1 MVPTHLIDAIQDIRR
16 KAKLLSVGYGVG
28 VLMAAVVALLCTL
41 VVLDWALN
49 LPAWPRLVLLL
60 GAVVL
65 AGWTARR
72 FIWLPAKTRITLSD
86 IAGRLEQTFPQF
98 DDRLRSTIDFV
109 REGYVPGSD
118 MMKQR
123 TVEQASK
130 LAEEVNLRRAVVA
143 TPALRS
149 LGGGLGA
156 VLALLLVA
164 TMALDGRT
172 LQIIT
177 SRLLTPFDGLPWP
190 KRVEIKLLEELPTRV
205 PVGQR
210 VEVKMKL
217 QRGDKPSMKPIVYY
231 QLDDGP
237 VQREFMTRGE
247 DGTFSASLDARLE
260 AAAEQGRLKVWMTAG
275 DDRVE
280 VAPVIVV
287 PRLSIVS
294 AEALVQPPDYARGA
308 GSRGQQTFNILTVP
322 AVAVE
327 GSVVTLRYVFNKP
340 LSSEQDAVRLEPLGD
355 NAAVL
360 LKSKRMVAGRGVS
373 FEWDVRVPD
382 GDQQT
387 LRFKVHA
394 KDLDG
399 FQNYALE
406 EFALRVERDQKP
418 SLQIELPRR
427 NEDRTA
433 VSRVPLQAVV
443 EDDFGFRFVRLSVK
457 RLNRLEQSWDIPLFA
472 DNRPADDVAWSRV
485 EGSGDRQRYRLNY
498 TWLLSKLE
506 DLQPGDVLEYHLL
519 VQDNYELDGKQHDPV
534 ASDKLRITIISQS
547 ELIDRVSDDL
557 RQVREQVAQVQRGQE
572 RTRNET
578 ATLREETAEKPELDP
593 ADRAATDRVTQ
604 QQSSTASATR
614 QLAQRAEAA
623 LQRLEE
629 NESPAE
635 ELKELAGD
643 VRDRLNRAAENPMKR
658 ATQELSRA
666 ASPEQQRESRN
677 EALDNAQEQQRQA
690 SEELK
695 NAMDRMSSIGSLAS
709 AIEEFNQIA
718 EEQRQASEQTREAGK
733 SSVGKKPEQLTPEEK
748 QKIEDAAKRQVQLAE
763 RTDQAVQKLEEMAN
777 QMEQS
782 DPAAAQAMRNAAKTA
797 KQQNVSQ
804 NQRRASQQ
812 SRQNQQQSAQASQR
826 QVELGLEMV
835 LNELREAERRRL
847 QELQRQLADLQ
858 KQVQSLV
865 RRQAGHNLDNLSI
878 QGAERLS
885 QLTAEDRE
893 QLEKLAERETRPD
906 GQPAPVPEIG
916 QLISGQQLTE
926 RNARDISRAA
936 EKVRNGGDVAARLS
950 RAAGKME
957 RAIFPLRERK
967 LEEAYAPPQV
977 EALAELVQARQLVDE
992 MKKDVEQQLE
1002 QQQRE
1007 AIRQRFIKIRDDQVN
1022 QVNTETAALDR
1033 QRGTGELGRADRI
1046 RANQISEA
1054 EKKLAA
1060 RVRELDED
1068 LASLKSIVYVWAN
1081 KDIARSMDRVVADLV
1096 EARTGEP
1103 TQAEQAR
1110 IVDQLNAMIA
1120 NLAAREPEKEEF
1132 ENPNDGG
1139 GGGGG
1144 SGGQQKPKLPPEA
1157 ELRLLKALQ
1166 EAVNASTKKVDAV
1179 ARDRRDAEQLEALGS
1194 RQGELRNLLDALL
1207 QSASHGKLKLG
1218 PEPDNRDQLPE
1229 EADPDAVSDQ
1239 ELQDDLLG
1247 GNPNADELEQ
1257 EVVRVGTRM
1266 SRSRQ
1271 RLEDNKDP
1279 GKVTQLIQERILSD
1293 FDLLIKQA
1301 QQQQKQNQ
1309 QQSQSQSQGQG
1320 QQQKPQQ
1327 GQEQAPNQG
1336 QNQPGQPQP
1345 NQGQTPAGDST
1356 APGGGSNQADLSK
1369 PLQETSAEWGTI
1381 SPRLRDAVL
1390 ESKNEDIVGE
1400 YRRMIEQYYKAVATE
1415 ATKR

>member
-16 KAKLLSVGYGVG
+16 KAKLLSIGYGVG
-28 VLMAAVVALLCTL
+28 VVLAAVVALLCGL

-49 LPAWPRLVLLL
+49 LPAWPRVALIIGALVL
-60 GAVVL
+60 V
-65 AGWTARR
+65 GWTARR
-72 FIWLPAKTRITLSD
+72 FIWRPASTRITLSD

-118 MMKQR
+118 MMKRR
-123 TVEQASK
+123 TIEQASR
-130 LAEEVNLRRAVVA
+130 LAEQVNLRAAVVA

-149 LGGGLGA
+149 IGGGLGA
-156 VLALLLVA
+156 LLALLLVA
-164 TMALDGRT
+164 TVVLDGRT

-210 VEVKMKL
+210 IEVKMKL
-217 QRGDKPSMKPIVYY
+217 ARGDKPSIKPIVYY
-231 QLDDGP
+231 QLDGGP

-247 DGTFSASLDARLE
+247 DGAFSASLDARLD

-280 VAPVIVV
+280 ATPVTVV
-287 PRLSIVS
+287 PRLSIAS
-294 AEALVQPPDYARGA
+294 AEATVQPPDYARGA

-322 AVAVE
+322 ASAVE
-327 GSVVTLRYVFNKP
+327 GSKVTFRYVFNKP
-340 LSSEQDAVRLEPLGD
+340 LTDEPDAVRLEPLGD
-355 NAAVL
+355 NAAELV
-360 LKSKRMVAGRGVS
+360 KSNRTIVGRGAT
-373 FEWDVRVPD
+373 FEWDVRLPP
-382 GDQQT
+382 GEQQT
-387 LRFKVHA
+387 LRFKIRA

-399 FQNYALE
+399 FQNDALE
-406 EFALRVERDQKP
+406 EFALRVDRDQKP
-418 SLQIELPRR
+418 SVQIELPRR
-427 NEDRTA
+427 NEERTA

-443 EDDFGFRFVRLSVK
+443 EDDFGFQFVRLSVK

-472 DNRPADDVAWSRV
+472 DGKPADGVAWTRV
-485 EGSGDRQRYRLNY
+485 EGSGERQRYRVNY
-498 TWLLSKLE
+498 VWLLSKLK

-519 VQDNYELDGKQHDPV
+519 VQDNFELDGKRHDPA

-547 ELIDRVSDDL
+547 ELIDRVSDEL

-578 ATLREETAEKPELDP
+578 ATLREETKDKSEFDP
-593 ADRAATDRVTQ
+593 ADRAAAERVTQ

-614 QLAQRAEAA
+614 QLAQRVEAA
-623 LQRLEE
+623 RQRLEE

-635 ELKELAGD
+635 DLKNLAGD

-666 ASPEQQRESRN
+666 AAPEQPREPRN
-677 EALDNAQEQQRQA
+677 QALDNAQEQQRQA

-695 NAMDRMSSIGSLAS
+695 GAMESMSSIGSLAS

-718 EEQRQASEQTREAGK
+718 NEQRQTSEQTQEAGK
-733 SSVGKKPEQLTPEEK
+733 SSVGKKPEQLTPEERK
-748 QKIEDAAKRQVQLAE
+748 KIEDAARRQEQLAD
-763 RTDQAVQKLEEMAN
+763 RTEQAVQKLEDMAK

-782 DPAAAQAMRNAAKTA
+782 DPAAAEAMRNAAKTA
-797 KQQNVSQ
+797 RQQNVPQ
-804 NQRRASQQ
+804 NQRKASQQ
-812 SRQNQQQSAQASQR
+812 SRQNQQQAAQSSQR

-858 KQVQSLV
+858 KQVQALV

-878 QGAERLS
+878 QGAERLAR
-885 QLTAEDRE
+885 LTADERR
-893 QLEKLAERETRPD
+893 QLDTLAEREARRD
-906 GQPAPVPEIG
+906 GQPAPVPDLG
-916 QLISGQQLTE
+916 QLTSGQQLTE

-936 EKVRNGGDVAARLS
+936 ERVRNGGDIAARLS
-950 RAAGKME
+950 RAAGRME

-977 EALAELVQARQLVDE
+977 EALAELLQAQQLVDE
-992 MKKDVEQQLE
+992 MKKDVEQQME

-1007 AIRQRFIKIRDDQVN
+1007 AIRQRFIKIRDDQVK
-1022 QVNTETAALDR
+1022 QVNVETAALDK
-1033 QRGTGELGRADRI
+1033 QRGNGELGRAERI
-1046 RANQISEA
+1046 RANQVAEA
-1054 EKKLAA
+1054 ERKLAA
-1060 RVRELDED
+1060 RVRELDAD
-1068 LASLKSIVYVWAN
+1068 LASLNSIVYVWAN
-1081 KDIARSMDRVVADLV
+1081 KDIARSMDQVVAELS

-1103 TQAEQAR
+1103 TQSEQAR
-1110 IVDQLNAMIA
+1110 IVEQLNAMIA
-1120 NLAAREPEKEEF
+1120 NLAAREPEEEF
-1132 ENPNDGG
+1132 EKPNDGG
-1139 GGGGG
+1139 GSG
-1144 SGGQQKPKLPPEA
+1144 SGAGGEQKPRLPAEA

-1166 EAVNASTKKVDAV
+1166 EAVNASTKRIDAV
-1179 ARDRRDAEQLEALGS
+1179 ARDRRDAEQLEALGN
-1194 RQGELRNLLDALL
+1194 RQGELRNLLDELL
-1207 QSASHGKLKLG
+1207 QSASQGRLKLG
-1218 PEPDNRDQLPE
+1218 PEPDNLDQLPE

-1239 ELQDDLLG
+1239 ELMDDLLG
-1247 GNPNADELEQ
+1247 GNPNADQLQQ
-1257 EVVRVGTRM
+1257 EVVRIGTRM

-1271 RLEDNKDP
+1271 RLADNKDP
-1279 GKVTQLIQERILSD
+1279 GKVTQLIQEKILGD
-1293 FDLLIKQA
+1293 FDLLIKEA
-1301 QQQQKQNQ
+1301 QQQQQQSK
-1309 QQSQSQSQGQG
+1309 QQSQSQSQGQ
-1320 QQQKPQQ
+1320 QQQRPQQ
-1327 GQEQAPNQG
+1327 QQGQAPNQG
-1336 QNQPGQPQP
+1336 QNQPGQSQP
-1345 NQGQTPAGDST
+1345 NQGQSPAQNSQ